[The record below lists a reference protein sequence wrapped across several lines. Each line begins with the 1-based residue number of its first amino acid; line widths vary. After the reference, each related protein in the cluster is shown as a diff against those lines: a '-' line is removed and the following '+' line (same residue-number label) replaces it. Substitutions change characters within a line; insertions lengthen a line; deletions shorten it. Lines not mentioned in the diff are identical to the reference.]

1 MWMPSDCA
9 NDVDDHH
16 LYVKNYFQ
24 YIGIIMTRREMMS
37 QAQKTGDWACMWRRH
52 DKLPLLEL
60 VAYFFNEGE
69 REKK

>member
-1 MWMPSDCA
+1 
-9 NDVDDHH
+9 
-16 LYVKNYFQ
+16 
-24 YIGIIMTRREMMS
+24 MMS

-69 REKK
+69 REK